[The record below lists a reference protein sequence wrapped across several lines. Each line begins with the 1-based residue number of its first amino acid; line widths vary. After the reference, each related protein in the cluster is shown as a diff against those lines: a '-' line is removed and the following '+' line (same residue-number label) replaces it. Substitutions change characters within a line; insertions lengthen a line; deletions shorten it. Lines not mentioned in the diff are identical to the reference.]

1 MKLSKVVKRYFQ
13 NGYLQARGQKRKKEL
28 TLKKYF
34 KKLMK

>member
-13 NGYLQARGQKRKKEL
+13 NGYLQARGLKRKKKL
-28 TLKKYF
+28 TLRKYF

>member
-13 NGYLQARGQKRKKEL
+13 NGYLQSRGLKRKKHL
-28 TLKKYF
+28 TLRKYF